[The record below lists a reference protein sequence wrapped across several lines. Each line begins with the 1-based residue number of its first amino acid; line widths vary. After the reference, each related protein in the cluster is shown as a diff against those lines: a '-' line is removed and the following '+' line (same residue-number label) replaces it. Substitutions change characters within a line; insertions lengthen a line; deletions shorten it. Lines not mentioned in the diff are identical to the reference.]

1 MGANPSSFLHG
12 TGMARRRLKL
22 KHAAAER
29 RLNMAL
35 TAALPFRFRSAM
47 LFSLLGIERHTAVQP
62 PPC

>member
-1 MGANPSSFLHG
+1 MVPIRADFLHG
-12 TGMARRRLKL
+12 TGLARRRLKL

-47 LFSLLGIERHTAVQP
+47 LFSLLGIEGTPAVQP